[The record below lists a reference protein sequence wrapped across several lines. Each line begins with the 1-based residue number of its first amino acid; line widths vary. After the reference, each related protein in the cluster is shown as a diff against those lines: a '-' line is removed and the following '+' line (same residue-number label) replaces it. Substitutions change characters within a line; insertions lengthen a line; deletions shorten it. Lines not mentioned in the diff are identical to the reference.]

1 MSTELDVL
9 EGCSPRTG
17 TRDLERGSWVR
28 SGTRSLFLVLKVIIV
43 HSAFAGLGVT
53 REPIKTTCVS
63 VSSLLKS
70 CPWRASCTQLV
81 ACLNY
86 FSQLSWLM
94 QHNFHTHGIF
104 SLSKQI
110 WHDVCCSAV
119 VKVEQW
125 NFVFPKAPLLNS
137 AFQQDFRE
145 EWNRFQSKFGFT
157 SEKWTMGRCKK
168 WGLGT
173 SHMKNTLKKNFIKSA
188 LGITHKIS
196 LKMVIAFI
204 QLINPLL

>member
-1 MSTELDVL
+1 
-9 EGCSPRTG
+9 
-17 TRDLERGSWVR
+17 
-28 SGTRSLFLVLKVIIV
+28 
-43 HSAFAGLGVT
+43 
-53 REPIKTTCVS
+53 
-63 VSSLLKS
+63 
-70 CPWRASCTQLV
+70 
-81 ACLNY
+81 
-86 FSQLSWLM
+86 M
-94 QHNFHTHGIF
+94 QHNFHKHGIF

-110 WHDVCCSAV
+110 WHDVCNSAV

-145 EWNRFQSKFGFT
+145 EWNRFQSKLGFT

-168 WGLGT
+168 CGLGT
-173 SHMKNTLKKNFIKSA
+173 SHMKNTLKKNFLKSA